1 MEDKSEPALE
11 EVTNSEN
18 VKESTTSNVSES
30 EPANVESATVKT
42 ITADDLP
49 DSADS
54 NTEPSSEISTEDK
67 ASEVNGSDDTKETS
81 SLESA
86 NEDSTEASAKSP
98 KPARHAEEDAEDGP
112 AAKRPR
118 TEEASENN

>member
-18 VKESTTSNVSES
+18 VKETSNVSES
-30 EPANVESATVKT
+30 EPANIESATVKT
-42 ITADDLP
+42 NAGDDLP

-54 NTEPSSEISTEDK
+54 NTEPSSEISTEEK

-81 SLESA
+81 STLENA
-86 NEDSTEASAKSP
+86 NEISTEASAKSP
-98 KPARHAEEDAEDGP
+98 KPARHAEEDAEEGP

-118 TEEASENN
+118 TEEASEN